1 MLIDRISRARLA
13 AQDELCDVVVAGGV
27 VVDVVAHGHE
37 PAVGESVLDADGR
50 VVAPAFVDAHVH
62 LDKAF
67 LPVDD
72 CEPRLDDAIAT
83 VDRARATT
91 SLAEMTDAALRA
103 VDVLVRNGTV
113 AARVHA
119 EVVPQTGLT
128 LLAAQLELV
137 DAVRDRCMLQLVAF
151 PQLGLELAEAAGLLG
166 AAMELGTPVIGGCPY
181 VDTDPARHLDVVF
194 GLADVHQCPVDI
206 HLDFGDVPQ
215 RSQLDLVIE
224 RTEALGLQ
232 GRVVISHVTTLA
244 AMAVDAQART
254 LDRLAAAGIALVI
267 APVTDLY
274 LGGHGEPGTRSL
286 APLERAL
293 AAGVRVAVA
302 TNNLHNPFAPYGNG
316 SLLHASWLA
325 GITRRMSGYDALID
339 AISTT
344 PADLLGLAPHGPTPG
359 AVAHLVVLDTRDAER
374 VAAQCPAVVATVRS
388 GIVVDSLVGV
398 ASGAVK

>member
-1 MLIDRISRARLA
+1 
-13 AQDELCDVVVAGGV
+13 
-27 VVDVVAHGHE
+27 
-37 PAVGESVLDADGR
+37 VLDADGR

-67 LPVDD
+67 LPVGA

-91 SLAEMTDAALRA
+91 PLAEVFDAASRA

-119 EVVPQTGLT
+119 EVVPRTGLA
-128 LLAAQLELV
+128 LVAAQLELV
-137 DAVRDRCMLQLVAF
+137 DAVRERCVLQLVAF
-151 PQLGLELAEAAGLLG
+151 PQLGLEMAG
-166 AAMELGTPVIGGCPY
+166 AARLLREAMALGTPVVGGCPY

-194 GLADVHQCPVDI
+194 GLADNYQCPVDV
-206 HLDFGDVPQ
+206 HLDFGDEPQ

-224 RTEALGLQ
+224 RTAALGLH
-232 GRVVISHVTTLA
+232 GRVAISHVTTLA
-244 AMAVDAQART
+244 AMPVDEQTRA
-254 LDRLAAAGIALVI
+254 LDRLAATGIALVI

-286 APLERAL
+286 APVERAL

-344 PADLLGLAPHGPTPG
+344 PASLLGLAPHGPTPG
-359 AVAHLVVLDTRDAER
+359 AAAHFVVLDTRDAER
-374 VAAQCPAVVATVRS
+374 LATQCPAVVATIRS
-388 GIVVDSLVGV
+388 GVVVDSFVGI